1 MVQPGVMVS
10 CHPLLHMRESE
21 GTLRWGP
28 EVGRKERERARG
40 RRERGGEREEK
51 EGESEGGKGGV
62 YKHRSINSCDP
73 PFSIGGE
80 LLGSYDLLQR
90 VSRLSPRYILS
101 TTQQTASLTLL
112 EISHNKV
119 KKAKFGLI
127 AQQDLTDLE
136 VGCPGND
143 LL

>member
-1 MVQPGVMVS
+1 MAEQGKQVRLEVVQPGVMVS
-10 CHPLLHMRESE
+10 CHPLLHTRESE

-101 TTQQTASLTLL
+101 TTQQTASLILYSK
-112 EISHNKV
+112 SHTTK
-119 KKAKFGLI
+119 
-127 AQQDLTDLE
+127 
-136 VGCPGND
+136 
-143 LL
+143 